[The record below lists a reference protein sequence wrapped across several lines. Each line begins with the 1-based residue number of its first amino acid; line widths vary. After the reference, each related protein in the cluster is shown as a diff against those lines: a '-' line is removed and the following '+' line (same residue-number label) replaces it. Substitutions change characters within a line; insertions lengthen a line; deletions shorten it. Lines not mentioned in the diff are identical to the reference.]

1 MNSREAAAAMR
12 NTANYLDSLEEF
24 DMESVVSFMSTT
36 KKGIFASAAYWGKDK
51 FVAAVKVMGNVVK
64 TYDTGDYPRLRVTAR
79 DFPFE
84 ANISRDS
91 VCTKKVTY
99 DCQPLFTADE
109 VEAL

>member
-1 MNSREAAAAMR
+1 MR

-36 KKGIFASAAYWGKDK
+36 KTGIYPQVSFWSKDK
-51 FVAAVKVMGNVVK
+51 FVAAVKVMGNVTK
-64 TYDTGDYPRLRVTAR
+64 TYDTGEYPRLRVTAK

-109 VEAL
+109 VQMSSM